1 MPGEGAVLRG
11 IIMENQS
18 TKTCWQTPAQP
29 SSELLALL
37 KQGPLSSRSNDPA
50 AVARSILAFRRDRLD
65 KPTIF
70 VGAGTCGL
78 GAGAGRTME
87 AIRAYLE
94 RHGVAA
100 DLVEVGCV
108 GLCSDEPIVDVQ
120 LPGRG
125 RVSFARVTSD
135 QVDGLLESVL
145 KGEIPDRLLLGQ
157 YRHSTLAPWPDVPLL
172 DDHPFFRPQLRW
184 VLQNSGLID
193 PTNLEEY
200 IARGG
205 YSALERTLRQCT
217 PDEICQAVLDSGLR
231 GRGGG
236 GFPAGLKWKLARQS
250 VSDRKYL
257 ICNAD
262 EGDPGAFMDRAVC
275 ESDPHRLLE
284 GMVIAAYAI
293 GANKA
298 YIYIRAEYP
307 LAVRRLREA
316 MAQAEAYGLLGRDI
330 LGSGFDLDIVI
341 KMGAGA
347 FVCGEETALIHSIEG
362 KRGMP
367 RPRPP
372 FPAAKGVFG
381 KPTIINNVETLAN
394 VPGVMAMGAAAFSA
408 VGTEKSKGTKVFAL
422 SGMVNRTGLVEIPM
436 GTTIREIVGGIGG
449 GIPGNKRCK
458 AVQMGGPSGGC
469 IPEPQLDVPVDY
481 DSLKALGAI
490 MGSGGMVVLDESTCM
505 VDLAKFFMEFIQSE
519 SCGKCIPC
527 REGTRRLLEMLQAM
541 TRPRGKEADLDA
553 LLRFQGVM
561 HLEQLAEVIKTTS
574 LCGLGQTAPNPVL
587 STLRWFREEYE
598 AHIFERSCPA
608 GTCKELVG
616 APCQTGCPVGTEVWR
631 YVAHIDRG
639 EYQQAY
645 QVIREANPFPS
656 VCARVCNHPCES
668 ICRCGTTG
676 GDPIA
681 IRLLKRFVVDHV
693 PPESYRPSIKPAG
706 ANAKRVAVVGA
717 GPAGLTAAH
726 YLSARGYR
734 VTVFERES
742 TPGGMLTAG
751 IPTYRL
757 PRDVIAKEIEQL
769 LNANV
774 DLHCGVALG
783 RDFTIDDLV
792 EKQKFDAVYVSTGA
806 HRSHTLGLPGEDL
819 PGVLAGME
827 FLRAYNLRNESLA
840 RGRVAV
846 VGGGNSAMDAARVA
860 LRQPGVQ
867 SVTVLYRR
875 TRQEMPAFAA
885 EIDAALEEGIVLETL
900 VTPVA
905 VVSEGGK
912 LTGLRL
918 LRNRLG
924 EPDSSGRRKPVP
936 IEGSEFEVPVD
947 TLIVAISEAPESDAF
962 GGLKAERGGALI
974 VNRDSLATS
983 RAGVFAG
990 GDVTRGPSTVIEA
1003 IADGKRVATMIH
1015 HQLTG
1020 KQLKTF
1026 KKVRLPT
1033 VYIEPLAVDD
1043 DDQETIKPRVA
1054 EPLIP
1059 AASRRNSFEEAEF
1072 CISEAAAR
1080 GEAHRCLRCDLE
1092 FTRPH

>member
-1 MPGEGAVLRG
+1 
-11 IIMENQS
+11 MENQD
-18 TKTCWQTPAQP
+18 TKTCWQTPAPP

-37 KQGPLSSRSNDPA
+37 KQGPLASRSHEA
-50 AVARSILAFRRDRLD
+50 SSVAKAILAYRRDEVG
-65 KPTIF
+65 KPTIL
-70 VGAGTCGL
+70 VGTGTCGL
-78 GAGAGRTME
+78 GAGAGKTIE
-87 AIRAYLE
+87 AIQGYLA
-94 RHGVAA
+94 RRGVDA
-100 DLVEVGCV
+100 DVVQVGCV

-120 LPGRG
+120 LPGKA
-125 RVSFARVTSD
+125 RVSFCRVTAD
-135 QVDGLLESVL
+135 QVEALLDSVFE
-145 KGEIPDRLLLGQ
+145 GEIPRSLLLGQ
-157 YRHSTLAPWPDVPLL
+157 YRHASHAPWPEVPFIG
-172 DDHPFFRPQLRW
+172 DHAFFRPQLRW
-184 VLQNSGLID
+184 VLANSGLLD
-193 PTNLEEY
+193 PSSIEEY

-205 YSALERTLRQCT
+205 YSALERVLRLST
-217 PDEICQAVLDSGLR
+217 PDEICQTVLDSGLR

-250 VSDRKYL
+250 VADRKYL

-307 LAVRRLREA
+307 LAVKRLEEA
-316 MAQAEAYGLLGRDI
+316 MEKAEAYGLLGRDI

-372 FPAAKGVFG
+372 FPAAKGAFG

-394 VPGVMAMGAAAFSA
+394 VPGVVALGAVGFAA

-436 GTTIREIVGGIGG
+436 GTTIREIVAGIGG
-449 GIPGNKRCK
+449 GVPGNKRCK

-469 IPEPQLDVPVDY
+469 IPEPQLDVPIDY
-481 DSLKALGAI
+481 DSLKQLGAI
-490 MGSGGMVVLDESTCM
+490 MGSGGMVVLDQSTCM
-505 VDLAKFFMEFIQSE
+505 VDLAKYFMEFIQSE

-527 REGTRRLLEMLQAM
+527 REGTRRLLEILQAL
-541 TRPRGKEADLDA
+541 TRARGRESDVDA

-561 HLEQLAEVIKTTS
+561 YLEQLAGVIKATS

-587 STLRWFREEYE
+587 STLRWFRDEYE

-608 GTCKELVG
+608 GTCKDLVG

-639 EYQQAY
+639 EYPQAY

-656 VCARVCNHPCES
+656 ICARVCNHPCETV
-668 ICRCGTTG
+668 CRCGTTG

-681 IRLLKRFVVDHV
+681 IRTLKRFVVDHV
-693 PPESYRPSIKPAG
+693 APETYHAEVKPAG
-706 ANAKRVAVVGA
+706 ANAKRVAVIGA

-726 YLSARGYR
+726 YLSLRGHR
-734 VTVFERES
+734 VTLFERES
-742 TPGGMLTAG
+742 VPGGMLVAG

-757 PRDVIAKEIEQL
+757 PRALIEKEIQQL
-769 LNANV
+769 MNENV
-774 DLHCGVALG
+774 ELRCGVALG
-783 RDFTIDDLV
+783 RDFTFEDLV
-792 EKQKFDAVYVSTGA
+792 ERQGFDAVYLSIGA
-806 HRSHTLGLPGEDL
+806 HRSLTLGLPGQDL
-819 PGVLAGME
+819 PGVMAGME
-827 FLRAYNLRNESLA
+827 FLRAHNLRNESLA
-840 RGRVAV
+840 RGRVGV

-860 LRQPGVQ
+860 LRQPGVE

-875 TRQEMPAFAA
+875 TRDEMPAFAA
-885 EIDAALEEGIVLETL
+885 EIDEALEEGVALETL
-900 VTPVA
+900 VAPVS
-905 VVSEGGK
+905 VVASGGK
-912 LTGLRL
+912 LSGLRL

-924 EPDSSGRRKPVP
+924 EPDASGRRKPIP
-936 IEGSEFEVPVD
+936 IDGSEFEVPLD
-947 TLIVAISEAPESDAF
+947 TLIVAISEQPETDVFS
-962 GGLKAERGGALI
+962 GLGTNRSGALV
-974 VNRDSLATS
+974 VNRESFVTG

-1003 IADGKRVATMIH
+1003 IADGKQAAAMIDH
-1015 HQLTG
+1015 HLTG

-1026 KKVRLPT
+1026 KKIRLPS
-1033 VYIEPLAVDD
+1033 VFVEPLAGDD

-1054 EPLIP
+1054 EPLVP
-1059 AASRRNSFEEAEF
+1059 ADKRRSNFDEAAL
-1072 CISEAAAR
+1072 CISESAAR

-1092 FTRPH
+1092 FTRPQ